1 MYLPCNELKWV
12 VMSMDGNNCKHRER
26 RLKMI
31 SVGIDVSK
39 GKSTVCC
46 MRDYGEI
53 IAGPMEISHVDP
65 EMRVFAKMLGGF
77 REEVRIVMEATGIY
91 HLPIMSYLLER
102 GFFVSVINPYQ
113 MKQYRTEGQGLRK
126 VKTDKADSM
135 LIAKYGIDHW
145 ASLKKKSKTDDMYEE
160 LSVLSRQYRHY
171 MRVHVESLLELT
183 HILDYT
189 MPGLKE
195 QLNSWNPD
203 SGKDK
208 LADFVMQYWHYEN
221 ITKRSEKQFIES
233 YLKWAQRKGYH
244 QSQEKAAKIYSMAK
258 EGIPTLPATQTTK
271 MLVIQAVDVLKRVDE
286 TLVMILARMREIAK
300 TLPEYDTVRS
310 MGGVGNV
317 LAPRLIADIGDVR
330 RFHSGKALIAYA
342 GIDVPPY
349 ESGKFHGSNRSILK
363 RGSASLRKTGY
374 EVMRVLTS
382 HAVPEDKAVY
392 EFIKKKESEGKAK
405 KVAKIAGLNK
415 FLRIYYARVMEVY
428 S

>member
-53 IAGPMEISHVDP
+53 IAGPMDISHVDT

-77 REEVRIVMEATGIY
+77 REEVRVVMEATGIY
-91 HLPIMSYLLER
+91 HLPIMSYLLGR

-145 ASLKKKSKTDDMYEE
+145 ASLKKKSKTEDAYEE
-160 LSVLSRQYRHY
+160 LSVLSKQYRHY

-195 QLNSWNPD
+195 HLNSWNPD

-221 ITKRSEKQFIES
+221 ITKRLNLI
-233 YLKWAQRKGYH
+233 
-244 QSQEKAAKIYSMAK
+244 
-258 EGIPTLPATQTTK
+258 
-271 MLVIQAVDVLKRVDE
+271 RV
-286 TLVMILARMREIAK
+286 
-300 TLPEYDTVRS
+300 
-310 MGGVGNV
+310 
-317 LAPRLIADIGDVR
+317 
-330 RFHSGKALIAYA
+330 RF
-342 GIDVPPY
+342 
-349 ESGKFHGSNRSILK
+349 
-363 RGSASLRKTGY
+363 RKTTVQQSW
-374 EVMRVLTS
+374 ELQT
-382 HAVPEDKAVY
+382 EK
-392 EFIKKKESEGKAK
+392 IKD
-405 KVAKIAGLNK
+405 
-415 FLRIYYARVMEVY
+415 
-428 S
+428 